1 MNEGKGRQVSQ
12 IMTLAPQNF
21 QTSNF
26 TSFGLNLE
34 IVRRNGNETI

>member
-21 QTSNF
+21 QTSK
-26 TSFGLNLE
+26 GLNLE
-34 IVRRNGNETI
+34 IVRRNGNERI